1 MSQLL
6 VHILTSQEEV
16 SIFYEGWALRR
27 HGILSVRQS
36 WWLGGGPAARIG
48 GSAAS
53 TWALYT
59 VCEPVNLMD
68 DGHPRPYR
76 TAALLLIGVA
86 LLIALYSRLTPP
98 FEGPDEPEHFAYVVW
113 LAEGR
118 GFPPQGAAAWDTA
131 VRQEAGQPPLYY
143 VIASLPARI
152 AGTAAPTADFR
163 PNPHFPSSAP
173 GSVPDNKN
181 IAVHYSADGDQ
192 LSGGWLALSLAR
204 WVSLLAGMLL
214 VAGVYGLA
222 GELFPQQRGL
232 ALLTALF
239 AALTPQVLFISG
251 VVSNDM
257 LVAALSTLALWAL
270 VRLVQRGPTA
280 GRSAWLGI
288 WLGLAALTKTSALA
302 LAVPVTVV
310 LLGMIATRRWSLRQV
325 LLTGGITLG
334 VFLLVAGWWYGRS
347 WLLYGSPLGLDTHD
361 YAPWADRGVRGTAD
375 FLLQWEEVFNS
386 YWAAFGWGNIKFNP
400 WIYWLLIGLALVAV
414 AGLARLAW
422 RAWRQG
428 RLSGPRVILFLALA
442 LYATAV
448 ALALASWMQRV
459 RAPHGRLLFP
469 ALAAITILLAIGWR
483 AWHPRLAHVMLLM
496 LAGMTLLAPWRL
508 VAPAYAWPEL
518 RDPATVTDRPV
529 GWRFGDGEPVAEL
542 LQVDVRESTA
552 VAGGV
557 LPVEVCWNPL
567 SAPSR
572 NLSQLVHLVGA
583 AHQVV
588 AIRHTFPGL
597 GSYPTS
603 AWLVGQAFCD
613 TIRIDIPPDL
623 ARTQLYQVEVG
634 WFDAETGERLAAVD
648 AAGANVP
655 STYAGNV
662 RLEAA
667 GTQYTSAAP
676 TAGGPLQLAEAQFE
690 PRWRVGETA
699 VVTLTWWLTAK
710 LDQEYNTFVHLRDG
724 DTVVA
729 QADGAPLAGWY
740 PVNFWLPQ
748 ELVVDTRP
756 FEVPAGV
763 APGTYELVV
772 GWYDFITGER
782 LGAEHRLG
790 TVEVV
795 P

>member
-1 MSQLL
+1 
-6 VHILTSQEEV
+6 
-16 SIFYEGWALRR
+16 
-27 HGILSVRQS
+27 
-36 WWLGGGPAARIG
+36 
-48 GSAAS
+48 
-53 TWALYT
+53 
-59 VCEPVNLMD
+59 MD
-68 DGHPRPYR
+68 DRRTRPYR

-143 VIASLPARI
+143 LIASLPARI
-152 AGTAAPTADFR
+152 AGTTDPSADFR

-173 GSVPDNKN
+173 GPLPDNKN
-181 IAVHYSADGDQ
+181 IAIHYPADGARP
-192 LSGGWLALSLAR
+192 SGGWLALSLAR
-204 WVSLLAGMLL
+204 WVSLLAGVLL
-214 VAGVYGLA
+214 VAAVYGLTA
-222 GELFPQQRGL
+222 ELFPRQRGL
-232 ALLTALF
+232 ALLVALF

-280 GRSAWLGI
+280 GRGIWLGV

-302 LAVPVTVV
+302 LAVPVAVV
-310 LLGMIATRRWSLRQV
+310 LLGLLATRRWSLRQALV
-325 LLTGGITLG
+325 TGGLTLG
-334 VFLLVAGWWYGRS
+334 VFLLIAGWWYGRS

-361 YAPWADRGVRGTAD
+361 YAPWADSGVRGTAD

-386 YWAAFGWGNIKFNP
+386 YWAAFGWGNIKYNT
-400 WIYWLLIGLALVAV
+400 WIYWLLIGLSLVAV

-422 RAWRQG
+422 RAWRKG
-428 RLSGPRVILFLALA
+428 RLSDARVILFLALA

-469 ALAAITILLAIGWR
+469 ALAAITILLVVGWR
-483 AWHPRLAHVMLLM
+483 AWHPRLAHVMLLV
-496 LAGMTLLAPWRL
+496 LAGLTLLAPWRL
-508 VAPAYAWPEL
+508 IAPAYAWPEL
-518 RDPATVTDRPV
+518 RDPAVVTAQPV
-529 GWRFGDGEPVAEL
+529 GWQFADGEPVAEL
-542 LQVDVRESTA
+542 LQVDVRAATA

-557 LPVEVCWNPL
+557 LPVEVCWNAL
-567 SAPSR
+567 SVPPR
-572 NLSQLVHLVGA
+572 DLSQLVHLVGA

-588 AIRHTFPGL
+588 AIRHTYPGL

-603 AWLVGQAFCD
+603 AWQAGQAFCD
-613 TIRIDIPPDL
+613 TIRVDIPDDL

-634 WFDAETGERLAAVD
+634 WFDAQTGERLAAVD
-648 AAGANVP
+648 ANGADVP

-667 GTQYTSAAP
+667 GTQTTSAAP
-676 TAGGPLQLAEAQFE
+676 TTDGPLQLADAQFE

-756 FEVPAGV
+756 FAVAGDV
-763 APGTYELVV
+763 APGTYDLVV
-772 GWYDFITGER
+772 GWYDFISGER